1 MGFILVRKKA
11 VIDQRSQVK
20 ETAKSV
26 AVTVQPVTFRNH
38 SENLSTIRIGTFAP
52 QATAQHHHHGTIAGT
67 ATTRSF
73 KLGGFS

>member
-1 MGFILVRKKA
+1 MVFILVRNKA
-11 VIDQRSQVK
+11 MIDQRSQVK

-52 QATAQHHHHGTIAGT
+52 QATAQHYHHSTHCGHGDYA
-67 ATTRSF
+67 F
-73 KLGGFS
+73 FEPGGFS